1 LRPQT
6 TGELFEDGADD
17 DAAINP
23 YDDLDASLVA
33 RGPLVELEEDDSNFQ
48 VGGCGGWGAP
58 RAGEEWSGLGEQGG
72 PDRGL
77 TGWAIWG
84 GVVSGGCR
92 PSCRE
97 GAAD

>member
-1 LRPQT
+1 MRPQT

-48 VGGCGGWGAP
+48 VGWGVIGGG
-58 RAGEEWSGLGEQGG
+58 
-72 PDRGL
+72 
-77 TGWAIWG
+77 
-84 GVVSGGCR
+84 GGCMCPVGFKG
-92 PSCRE
+92 PSWVSRFTRHFVK
-97 GAAD
+97 